1 VSRRRPPVGRPSQ
14 SDGGYAARALA
25 RRLVDTREAS
35 GADSG
40 VIISALSV
48 VLGMVIANVAADREV
63 VDIAI
68 DTIHRAIA
76 ANDEDDPVERLQ

>member
-1 VSRRRPPVGRPSQ
+1 MSRRRPPESRP
-14 SDGGYAARALA
+14 SDGGYDARALA
-25 RRLVDTREAS
+25 RRLVDTCEAS

-48 VLGMVIANVAADREV
+48 VLGMVIANVAADHEV

-76 ANDEDDPVERLQ
+76 ANDEDDHAGGLQ